1 MSLFSPSEKR
11 PEASDKIEESEPPVL
26 IYKSGKEFDD
36 EPKAVESEYAAEPEQ
51 LEAPEA
57 PAEPPQDAPERK
69 TIFGF

>member
-1 MSLFSPSEKR
+1 MSLFSPSEIR
-11 PEASDKIEESEPPVL
+11 PAANDKIEDSEPPVL

-36 EPKAVESEYAAEPEQ
+36 EPKALENEKSQEPEQ

-57 PAEPPQDAPERK
+57 PAEPPQNAPERK